1 MVKRKLPTKNSK
13 PLDVNAIVSEMENI
27 KAQKKLLE
35 TREKELK
42 DKLKAI
48 VQEKG
53 AKDQNGS
60 FKLVVGDKL
69 AQCQARKTIK
79 LNQTVA
85 REVLEA
91 KGLWDEV
98 KEVKESVNEDLLAQ
112 LYTQEKIS
120 SEELEGMTDTKIV
133 YAMVIS
139 DYKEEDEEEMPLID

>member
-1 MVKRKLPTKNSK
+1 MVKKKLPTKTQK
-13 PLDVNAIVSEMENI
+13 PLDVNSLVNEIENI

-35 TREKELK
+35 AREKELK
-42 DKLKAI
+42 DKLKAV

-60 FKLVVGDKL
+60 FKLIVEDKL
-69 AQCQARKTIK
+69 VQCQARKTVK
-79 LNQTVA
+79 LNQTLA
-85 REVLEA
+85 REILEA

-112 LYTQEKIS
+112 IYTQEKIT

-133 YAMVIS
+133 YAMVIT
-139 DYKEEDEEEMPLID
+139 DYKQEDEEMPLID